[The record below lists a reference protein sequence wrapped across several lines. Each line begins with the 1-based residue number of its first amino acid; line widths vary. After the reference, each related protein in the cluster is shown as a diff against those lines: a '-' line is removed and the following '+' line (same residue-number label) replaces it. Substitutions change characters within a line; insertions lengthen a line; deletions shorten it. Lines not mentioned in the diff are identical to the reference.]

1 MFPYFQHICFRVQV
15 IDTGHFVTSGG
26 NSQTLSLRVLDISV
40 VGDAYVCNLNR
51 CSIVNDRSPNRLVCY
66 CNVSLCCLL
75 DVPAKA
81 LRILFLLDTLS
92 DAWMLCL
99 LTDSEVSRWSPKIFG
114 HCTRGSC
121 ESWMSISGWCLSWC
135 VSGVNNVTDDFGAEI
150 NRKLSFRYAVI
161 SSR

>member
-1 MFPYFQHICFRVQV
+1 MIALPTALYV
-15 IDTGHFVTSGG
+15 IS
-26 NSQTLSLRVLDISV
+26 
-40 VGDAYVCNLNR
+40 
-51 CSIVNDRSPNRLVCY
+51 
-66 CNVSLCCLL
+66 NVSFCYPQ

-92 DAWMLCL
+92 ATWLLCL
-99 LTDSEVSRWSPKIFG
+99 VNDSEVSRWTPKIVE

-121 ESWMSISGWCLSWC
+121 ESLMSISGWVLACC

-150 NRKLSFRYAVI
+150 NRELSFRNAVI